1 MYTCSDCGNAYVS
14 HQSLNKHTSLYCKE
28 RIQEQQPSLVKSF
41 VAPPSSASRTMPTL
55 VRETVVADSSSRT
68 LSSLLDAL
76 YCRDSTEVGR
86 ITPAPSTVATSIL
99 PTSSS
104 INSLLSHLWNGN
116 LTPPRSSLSQ
126 ESQQQKQQ
134 QQDIKFWDENNE
146 SKYVPCSY
154 IDKNVAMSVSDPRT
168 SIVTTTVNSTTTT
181 AAVQQSTQTPTVS
194 VTTASAATGCDNIA
208 TAVIHCFD
216 EVLVEWMD
224 EILCLEGKVR
234 SNAIVKGEVAKV
246 IDRMLE
252 DGLIS
257 NYEHQCMLE
266 TNKLFVRLHD
276 LIHMKTYTINRKR
289 EIIDILA
296 TLFEIGR
303 LTKNAFV
310 ELCVNI

>member
-1 MYTCSDCGNAYVS
+1 MFTCVDCGNAYVS
-14 HQSLNKHTSLYCKE
+14 HQSLNKHTSLYCKV
-28 RIQEQQPSLVKSF
+28 RTQEQQSSLVKSF

-76 YCRDSTEVGR
+76 YSRDSVEAVR
-86 ITPAPSTVATSIL
+86 IIPAPSTAATSIL
-99 PTSSS
+99 STSSS
-104 INSLLSHLWNGN
+104 INSLLSNLCDGN

-126 ESQQQKQQ
+126 EPKQQKQQ
-134 QQDIKFWDENNE
+134 QQNIKFWNEHNE

-168 SIVTTTVNSTTTT
+168 SIVTTTVNATT
-181 AAVQQSTQTPTVS
+181 ATAAIQQSIQTPTVS
-194 VTTASAATGCDNIA
+194 VATASAVTGCDNIA
-208 TAVIHCFD
+208 TEVIHCFD
-216 EVLVEWMD
+216 VVLVEWMD
-224 EILCLEGKVR
+224 EILRLEGKVK

-276 LIHMKTYTINRKR
+276 LIHMKAYTINRKR
-289 EIIDILA
+289 KL
-296 TLFEIGR
+296 
-303 LTKNAFV
+303 
-310 ELCVNI
+310 